1 MANTPDWPG
10 ILSQLREVSSAD
22 PQQADSCG
30 WPAPA
35 GGCRAHHAC
44 MTHSELLPIPPLESA
59 TDPVYSPADLRQ
71 RWRALMGPLGFG
83 QRLLWVGFLGC
94 DRRLYKTMTQIPM
107 PPFPRRDYIDDVL
120 VRLRWI
126 LYEFEPGTTPALL
139 MTRPGVGGVS
149 DLDRQWAALLT
160 EVAAE
165 RDLRLEA
172 IFRANDDCLVQVE
185 TPVRVDSGTPAN
197 QAPASLRECPTPSSV
212 RADRP
217 GRPLS

>member
-1 MANTPDWPG
+1 
-10 ILSQLREVSSAD
+10 
-22 PQQADSCG
+22 
-30 WPAPA
+30 
-35 GGCRAHHAC
+35 
-44 MTHSELLPIPPLESA
+44 
-59 TDPVYSPADLRQ
+59 
-71 RWRALMGPLGFG
+71 MGPLGFG

-185 TPVRVDSGTPAN
+185 SPVRVDSGTPAN
-197 QAPASLRECPTPSSV
+197 QAPASLRECLTPSSV